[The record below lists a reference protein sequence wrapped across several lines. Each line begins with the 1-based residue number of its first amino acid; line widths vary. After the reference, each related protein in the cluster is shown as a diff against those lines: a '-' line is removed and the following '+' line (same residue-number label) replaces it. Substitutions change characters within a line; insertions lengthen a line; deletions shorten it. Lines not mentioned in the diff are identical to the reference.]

1 MLYMAVTTDKY
12 ELPLYV
18 ADNAKELAEWAGVS
32 ENSIYVCVSLGR
44 TGKTRGCK
52 FVKVKEN

>member
-1 MLYMAVTTDKY
+1 MAVTTDKY

-18 ADNAKELAEWAGVS
+18 ADNAKEMAEWAGVS
-32 ENSIYVCVSLGR
+32 ENSIYVCISLGR